1 MKDNLNVKLL
11 GYTAN
16 MQADKT
22 ELVIEI
28 DSANPRNIAIAC
40 AKIFGPEKT
49 TEPEQTTDEPAA
61 YVVPEHKITK
71 TTQIEHQTTTPR
83 KCSKGLAWE
92 GWELD
97 EIKKYNTALD
107 AVRGYNDL
115 HHKYSRSKES
125 IKSRWNK
132 LRREGKL
139 SWQNTDPLKLDQKVR
154 VKILGEVRE
163 GVITKSTMNDDGNLE
178 YLVTCGQT
186 TQWTPRKDIEVL

>member
-16 MQADKT
+16 MQADRT

-49 TEPEQTTDEPAA
+49 AEPEQTTDDPAR
-61 YVVPEHKITK
+61 YVAPKHKITK
-71 TTQIEHQTTTPR
+71 TTEIPHLEPR

-92 GWELD
+92 EWELD
-97 EIKKYNTALD
+97 EIKKYNTALE
-107 AVRGYNDL
+107 AVKGYNDL

-132 LRREGKL
+132 LRRGCEL
-139 SWQNTDPLKLDQKVR
+139 NYQTATLKLDQKVK

-163 GVITKSTMNDDGNLE
+163 GTITKKALNDGGEME
-178 YLVTCGQT
+178 YLVVSGQT
-186 TQWTPRKDIEVL
+186 HIWVPRMEIAVL